1 MQVIPATG
9 RFASGIVGRALDLL
23 KPADNV
29 TAGVVLLDRLAAAA
43 TLDIA
48 VAAYYQ
54 GLGGVRKNGMYAD
67 TKVYVQNVLRIK
79 AALEKG
85 WNPTR

>member
-1 MQVIPATG
+1 MMSNACAQTP
-9 RFASGIVGRALDLL
+9 LDLL
-23 KPADNV
+23 QPADNI
-29 TAGVVLLDRLAAAA
+29 TAGVVLLDRPTAAVRP
-43 TLDIA
+43 DVA

-54 GLGGVRKNGMYAD
+54 GLGGVRQTGMYAD
-67 TKVYVQNVLRIK
+67 TKVYVRNVLQIK